1 MVIQMNNKGKRF
13 GIAVAM
19 ILVVLALYLSVF
31 KYPVSM
37 VMRAGSMFIILFAA
51 LILGVDKKAVNNY
64 LG

>member
-1 MVIQMNNKGKRF
+1 MNNKGKRF